1 MICPS
6 CGKQVRQSFCVV
18 EKISD
23 TQSHSSGICQYCKE
37 IIHFVSDN
45 IEKITYGWVDSK
57 ERKYQKSIST
67 LNKKNQILFVNKKVD
82 RLFKTCLNFK
92 KKFGSNVGFV
102 VSWENKMDVEKI
114 GSAYD
119 IVFLEETLF
128 PVAPSFLAENLII
141 KSVPAKLFSLEK
153 TLSNK
158 FEVWN
163 G

>member
-1 MICPS
+1 MICPN

-57 ERKYQKSIST
+57 GRKYQKAIST

-102 VSWENKMDVEKI
+102 VYWENKIDVEKI

-119 IVFLEETLF
+119 IVFLEEKLF
-128 PVAPSFLAENLII
+128 PVTPSFLAENLII
-141 KSVPAKLFSLEK
+141 KSVSAKLFSLEK